1 MKLPYDPYKVGNIIV
16 ASAVLH
22 NMAMDYNET
31 ADYCEDPFKITQA
44 LTDDN
49 NVTGMRQEPILSQLT
64 FK

>member
-1 MKLPYDPYKVGNIIV
+1 
-16 ASAVLH
+16 
-22 NMAMDYNET
+22 MAMDYNET